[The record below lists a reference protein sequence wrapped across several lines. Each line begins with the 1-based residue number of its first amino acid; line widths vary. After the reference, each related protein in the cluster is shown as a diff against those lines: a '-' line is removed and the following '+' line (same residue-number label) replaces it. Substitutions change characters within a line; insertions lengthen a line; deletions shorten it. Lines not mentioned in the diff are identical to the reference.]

1 MPKKTHGLGR
11 GLDSLFQ
18 SMEMEEAGSGILEIP
33 VGQLDPNPD
42 QPRQTFDDE
51 SLAQLAESIR
61 EQGVLQPLLVV
72 PSVEGRYRIIAGE
85 RRYRAGRL
93 AGMETLPCIVKD
105 IDVIRQ
111 MEIALIENLQRED
124 LNPMETAKGIQALMK
139 QCGYTQEKVS
149 VRLGKSR
156 PAVANLLRLLSLP
169 EEITEMVRDGRL
181 SAGHARVLAGLNS
194 REEQIRLGRKAAEEG
209 LSVRQLEQL
218 ASASRT
224 AKPERK
230 RKPASLPAE
239 LNELLDKIRTKTGM
253 KSTLTGNISKGKIVL
268 QYGSREELER
278 LNEVLDL
285 MGDQ

>member
-18 SMEMEEAGSGILEIP
+18 SMEMEEAGNGILEIP

-51 SLAQLAESIR
+51 SLVQLAESIR

-72 PSVEGRYRIIAGE
+72 PSAEGRYRIIAGE

-181 SAGHARVLAGLNS
+181 SAGHARVLAGLSS

-239 LNELLDKIRTKTGM
+239 LNELLDKIRVKTGM
-253 KSTLTGNISKGKIVL
+253 KSTMTGSISKGKIVL